1 LLEALSE
8 KIMPDSADE
17 ELQGSFQDQIR
28 YYHTTILVEILDS
41 VAINVMISNPVL
53 GISELYITRSRLR
66 NTTLRGLSYIHVQ
79 TCVMYE
85 VDTNSRNRYNQGACL
100 MRGVF
105 CAGEEW
111 PFLVKALDFSRKDVI
126 ALMC

>member
-28 YYHTTILVEILDS
+28 YYYTTILVEVLDS

-53 GISELYITRSRLR
+53 GISELYITRSRL
-66 NTTLRGLSYIHVQ
+66 SYGAYHIYMYKHVLC
-79 TCVMYE
+79 T
-85 VDTNSRNRYNQGACL
+85 R
-100 MRGVF
+100 
-105 CAGEEW
+105 
-111 PFLVKALDFSRKDVI
+111 
-126 ALMC
+126 